1 MKTYILTRDDLMKGK
16 KDSKSELINAYDF
29 KISSITITETH
40 EADLI
45 VFVDSLERKTIVMK
59 TRY

>member
-1 MKTYILTRDDLMKGK
+1 MKGK

-29 KISSITITETH
+29 KISSITVTETD